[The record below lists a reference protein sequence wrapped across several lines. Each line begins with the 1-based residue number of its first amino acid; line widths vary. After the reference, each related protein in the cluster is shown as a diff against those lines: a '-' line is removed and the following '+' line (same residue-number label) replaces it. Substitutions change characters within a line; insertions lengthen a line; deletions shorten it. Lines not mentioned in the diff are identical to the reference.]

1 MMHPA
6 CISIFLLYPFH
17 AHYNNIPHPG
27 GYLQMGIVRNVDGV
41 ADVALGQLLDG
52 QCPGCLGRMA
62 EGAGGDGTG
71 TWRGMVVVTM
81 ASQEAGLL
89 VFPLMTL

>member
-1 MMHPA
+1 
-6 CISIFLLYPFH
+6 
-17 AHYNNIPHPG
+17 
-27 GYLQMGIVRNVDGV
+27 MGIVRNADGV

-52 QCPGCLGRMA
+52 QGPGCLGRIA
-62 EGAGGDGTG
+62 EEVGGDGTG

-81 ASQEAGLL
+81 ASQKAGLL